1 MESGENPMDITEKR
15 GQRQGLFN
23 GSQWHS
29 IQTSHQNIWPS
40 PIFPCPAPGPHLKKP
55 IHANTGIYKIIIVKQ
70 VISAQPYYPKWIFFF
85 CFKDQNVWINNF
97 GKHSPSLIISAS
109 MFIQIK
115 YEFMNQSHQSVVRK
129 TLISVLYL
137 RMRHAHVFH
146 YPRENPGGLY
156 LPREFLWGWGAS
168 KHQSVPSSPHLQHTG
183 QGIRTHPISYQPHSQ
198 C

>member
-1 MESGENPMDITEKR
+1 MDITEER

-29 IQTSHQNIWPS
+29 IQKSHQNIWPS
-40 PIFPCPAPGPHLKKP
+40 PISPCPAPGPHLKKP
-55 IHANTGIYKIIIVKQ
+55 THANTGIFTKLSLWNK
-70 VISAQPYYPKWIFFF
+70 SFQPNLATPNGFFCCC

-97 GKHSPSLIISAS
+97 GKHSLSLIISAS
-109 MFIQIK
+109 MFTQIK

-146 YPRENPGGLY
+146 YPRENPGTQSWA
-156 LPREFLWGWGAS
+156 LP
-168 KHQSVPSSPHLQHTG
+168 P
-183 QGIRTHPISYQPHSQ
+183 
-198 C
+198 